1 MRCENRALPACIQFV
16 SGQIRGLLGVTSLG
30 TSGTDRLTGRSKML
44 VGFTSE
50 IQVFSTSINPTF
62 AMSDTVHTV
71 VNL

>member
-16 SGQIRGLLGVTSLG
+16 SGQIRDLLGVASLG
-30 TSGTDRLTGRSKML
+30 TSGTDRLTGQSKMS

-62 AMSDTVHTV
+62 AMSDTRSCQSVA
-71 VNL
+71 